1 MSALIVVLRGSG
13 TPTMKDSFSRRIRT
27 ALLAGTAGLALT
39 FGTACTDD
47 NCVEVENSSDG
58 LVEEDRGPEFG
69 NDDGTG
75 TFEDE
80 PGTGGGG

>member
-1 MSALIVVLRGSG
+1 
-13 TPTMKDSFSRRIRT
+13 MKDSFSRRIRT

-47 NCVEVENSSDG
+47 NGVEVENDGVVEDQGAEVENSSDG